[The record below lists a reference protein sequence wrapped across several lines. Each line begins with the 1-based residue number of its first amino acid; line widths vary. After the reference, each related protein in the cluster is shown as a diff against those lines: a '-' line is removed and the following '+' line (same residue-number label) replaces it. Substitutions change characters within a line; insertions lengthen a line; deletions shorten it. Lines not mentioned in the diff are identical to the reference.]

1 MSNKRSR
8 FLQKQ
13 KLAIGF
19 FAAIIIL
26 IVAYLSFILV
36 KEAPMVEGFSEG
48 THYFLLENPRRIRGE
63 KVEIMEFFSYGCV
76 HCYNLDDDLNDWVK
90 TNEDKIT
97 FVRTPAIAN
106 EQWRIYGRAY
116 YAMEANGL
124 LEVNHSRI
132 FREIHDTK
140 RNIPTAEKFAELLG
154 NENTEAFLTAF
165 NSLPTT
171 QKIERA
177 DQLARRF
184 KIATVPNIV
193 VNGKYL
199 VKAST
204 NVGLSRMLDVI
215 DHLIELEKNVIPSSK

>member
-1 MSNKRSR
+1 
-8 FLQKQ
+8 
-13 KLAIGF
+13 
-19 FAAIIIL
+19 
-26 IVAYLSFILV
+26 
-36 KEAPMVEGFSEG
+36 MVEGFNEG
-48 THYFLLENPRRIRGE
+48 THYFLLENPRRIRGD

-76 HCYNLDDDLNDWVK
+76 HCYNLDDDLIDWVK
-90 TNEDKIT
+90 KNGDKIT

-106 EQWRIYGRAY
+106 EQWRVYGRAY
-116 YAMEANGL
+116 YAMETNGL

-132 FREIHDTK
+132 FREIHGTK

-154 NENTEAFLTAF
+154 DENTEAFLTAF

-215 DHLIELEKNVIPSSK
+215 DHLIELEKNTIPSSK